1 MKKYLLD
8 QLTEYTKSDA
18 YPLHMP
24 GHKRQMQFFER
35 PYEMDITE
43 IEGFDNLHHPEGIL
57 KEAQER
63 AAGLYGADETH
74 FLVNGSTGGIL
85 AAVSA
90 AMPRGGRILMARNS
104 HKSAFHAALING
116 LRVTWLYPDMDM
128 RRGIYGSIR
137 PEQVREA
144 LERYG
149 ETSEAECREMNDAGA
164 FVRAADVGG
173 HRDPISA
180 VLITSPTYDG
190 VVSDIRAIAK
200 EVHRAGAILIV
211 DEAHGAHFAMH
222 PYFPESAL
230 ALGADLVI
238 NSLHKTM
245 PSLTQTALL
254 HVKGSRIDRERLRFF
269 LGVYQSSSP
278 SYVLMASIDECV
290 RLMESRRQELFDDFV
305 RRLEVLRQSLG
316 RMKVLHLVTG
326 KEPGLNAFAFDKSK
340 ILISTEAADVLVGS
354 SVGRG
359 MEAPVGDYISRGM
372 DTPVGSNTC
381 EGINLAHKQTGGTV
395 SDEADLLAADTNAR
409 ITDRTVV
416 KHMTGAGLAQILRTC
431 YHLEIEMASEHYV
444 TAILTVADTQEG
456 LDRLEKALLEID
468 AQLCEGWCACDTNI
482 QEYISEGLR
491 LREPVSGAQRLREPV
506 SEAQLWREPDRGC
519 RPYPEEFMTMMEK
532 GGCLY
537 PESVMTMTEA
547 VGLPREPVPI
557 EKSAG
562 RVAAEAVYLY
572 PPGIPLLVPGEHV
585 PDGLPKLLT
594 RYQAMGLQVQGTV
607 DYSVSTLLCLTI

>member
-1 MKKYLLD
+1 MKPYLLD
-8 QLTEYTKSDA
+8 QLTEYTRSDA

-24 GHKRQMQFFER
+24 GHKRQMQFFEH
-35 PYEMDITE
+35 PYKIDITE
-43 IEGFDNLHHPEGIL
+43 IDGFDNLHHPEGIL
-57 KEAQER
+57 KETQER

-90 AMPRGGRILMARNS
+90 AVPRGGRILMARNS

-144 LERYG
+144 LRNDA
-149 ETSEAECREMNDAGA
+149 SRSPASRAVMNDAEVESASGIA
-164 FVRAADVGG
+164 
-173 HRDPISA
+173 A

-190 VVSDIRAIAK
+190 VVSDIRAIAR

-254 HVKGSRIDRERLRFF
+254 HVKGGRVDRERLRFY

-278 SYVLMASIDECV
+278 SYVLMTGIDECI
-290 RLMESRRQELFDDFV
+290 RLMESRRKELFDDFV
-305 RRLEVLRQSLG
+305 GRLESLRRSLG
-316 RMKVLHLVTG
+316 RMKVLHLMTG
-326 KEPGLNAFAFDKSK
+326 EEPELNAFAFDRSK
-340 ILISTEAADVLVGS
+340 ILISTEAVDAPDRMLSRTEDESIRSDLSRSDSIRREPICRCTDDAAGEDADSLADDINDRAT
-354 SVGRG
+354 GRI
-359 MEAPVGDYISRGM
+359 ANP
-372 DTPVGSNTC
+372 C
-381 EGINLAHKQTGGTV
+381 
-395 SDEADLLAADTNAR
+395 
-409 ITDRTVV
+409 
-416 KHMTGAGLAQILRTC
+416 MTGAGLAQILRTC

-456 LDRLEKALLEID
+456 FDRLERALLEID
-468 AQLCEGWCACDTNI
+468 ARLCE
-482 QEYISEGLR
+482 ERSISDEI
-491 LREPVSGAQRLREPV
+491 
-506 SEAQLWREPDRGC
+506 
-519 RPYPEEFMTMMEK
+519 MTMTEADS
-532 GGCLY
+532 CPH
-537 PESVMTMTEA
+537 PETVMTMTEA
-547 VGLPREPVPI
+547 DGLPRESVPI
-557 EKSAG
+557 AQSPG

-572 PPGIPLLVPGEHV
+572 PPGIPLLVPGERV
-585 PDGLPKLLT
+585 PDELPELLAG
-594 RYQAMGLQVQGTV
+594 YQAMGLQVQGTA
-607 DYSVSTLLCLTI
+607 DYRVRTLLCLTTSARPGG

>member
-43 IEGFDNLHHPEGIL
+43 IDGFDNLHHPEGIL

-90 AMPRGGRILMARNS
+90 AVPRGGRILMARNS

-116 LRVTWLYPDMDM
+116 LRVTWLYPDLDA

-144 LERYG
+144 LRNDDSCSQASRAVRNCAEADFVQGSGGGARRERI
-149 ETSEAECREMNDAGA
+149 A
-164 FVRAADVGG
+164 
-173 HRDPISA
+173 A

-190 VVSDIRAIAK
+190 VVSDIRAIAE
-200 EVHRAGAILIV
+200 EVHQAGAILIV

-222 PYFPESAL
+222 SYFPDSAL
-230 ALGADLVI
+230 SLGADLVI

-254 HVKGSRIDRERLRFF
+254 HVKGSRIDRDRLRFF

-305 RRLEVLRQSLG
+305 RRLEALRRSLG
-316 RMKVLHLVTG
+316 KMMVLHLVSG
-326 KEPGLNAFAFDKSK
+326 EEPELNAFAFDRSK
-340 ILISTEAADVLVGS
+340 ILISTEDAVGEDADPLV
-354 SVGRG
+354 
-359 MEAPVGDYISRGM
+359 D
-372 DTPVGSNTC
+372 DTTDGTAD
-381 EGINLAHKQTGGTV
+381 GIANNHITGV
-395 SDEADLLAADTNAR
+395 
-409 ITDRTVV
+409 
-416 KHMTGAGLAQILRTC
+416 GLAQILRTC
-431 YHLEIEMASEHYV
+431 YHLEVEMASEHSI
-444 TAILTVADTQEG
+444 TAILTAADTQEG
-456 LDRLEKALLEID
+456 FDRLERALLEID
-468 AQLCEGWCACDTNI
+468 ARLCERRRDSDANIWEFISDGQQLQDTAM
-482 QEYISEGLR
+482 EAMTAKKAGFSHP
-491 LREPVSGAQRLREPV
+491 EP
-506 SEAQLWREPDRGC
+506 
-519 RPYPEEFMTMMEK
+519 
-532 GGCLY
+532 
-537 PESVMTMTEA
+537 VMTMTEA
-547 VGLPREPVPI
+547 DGLPREPVPL
-557 EKSAG
+557 EQSPG

-572 PPGIPLLVPGEHV
+572 PPGIPLLVPGERV
-585 PDGLPKLLT
+585 PDRLPDLLA
-594 RYQAMGLQVQGTV
+594 RYQAMGLQVQGLA
-607 DYSVSTLLCLTI
+607 DYSVRTLLCLTV